1 MIVLCAIAY
10 KKKGDDGEKN
20 TIIGIDLGTTYSRVG
35 VYMNGSVK
43 IIPNEQGNTKTP
55 SVVAFTD
62 DDILVGEA
70 AKN

>member
-1 MIVLCAIAY
+1 
-10 KKKGDDGEKN
+10 
-20 TIIGIDLGTTYSRVG
+20 
-35 VYMNGSVK
+35 MNGSVK